1 MVSSRGTKQEGVMPL
16 TDARPKKQG
25 QKYRAVIE
33 VRGPKTEK
41 EFKKF
46 YRALKAATKPR
57 WVKMTEKH
65 PPKTK

>member
-1 MVSSRGTKQEGVMPL
+1 MPV
-16 TDARPKKQG
+16 TDARPKKRG

-33 VRGPKTEK
+33 VQGPKTEK

-57 WVKMTEKH
+57 WVKMKEKH

>member
-1 MVSSRGTKQEGVMPL
+1 MTRHEKEGDMPL
-16 TDARPKKQG
+16 TDARPEKRG

-57 WVKMTEKH
+57 WVNMKEKH
-65 PPKTK
+65 PRKTK